1 MKPMSK
7 KKLTPNYQLMFESAV
22 AELQLAYSEYK
33 RAQVEVIRWTFI
45 DKDGRFAVLDG
56 YEKRKKQIEDTEAE
70 VVRLMELVNELRYK
84 ISGE

>member
-1 MKPMSK
+1 MNR

-33 RAQVEVIRWTFI
+33 SAQVEAIQWTFI
-45 DKDGRFAVLDG
+45 DNDGCFAILDS
-56 YEKRKKQIEDTEAE
+56 YEKRKKRIEDAEAE

-84 ISGE
+84 MGGEDE